1 MQDSISASNNEGSD
15 TNPLDEA
22 LRRVNAGRKLV
33 IYERETGLFAY
44 WYIAL
49 RCEEECYRAQR
60 YQRPLSIAVVEP
72 EHSSDTW
79 DVTKQITAALEKRL
93 RKADL
98 PGYLGNARF
107 VLVMPET
114 DQDGALDL
122 LRRIE
127 ADVAEIQS
135 GLASF
140 PQDGLDFDQ
149 LYEIAARRL
158 NSEDGECEV
167 NQTLLKSIERPQVLP
182 KDDEDSDFR
191 T

>member
-1 MQDSISASNNEGSD
+1 MQDSISADNNERADASPFG
-15 TNPLDEA
+15 EA
-22 LRRVNAGRKLV
+22 SRRVNAGRKLV

-72 EHSSDTW
+72 EHTSDTW
-79 DVTKQITAALEKRL
+79 TVTEQITGALEKRL

-114 DQDGALDL
+114 GQDGALDV
-122 LRRIE
+122 LRRIGT
-127 ADVAEIQS
+127 DVAEIRW
-135 GLASF
+135 GLAAF
-140 PQDGLDFDQ
+140 PQDGRNFDQ

-158 NSEDGECEV
+158 ELEDGV
-167 NQTLLKSIERPQVLP
+167 
-182 KDDEDSDFR
+182 
-191 T
+191 

>member
-1 MQDSISASNNEGSD
+1 MQNSISADNNERSD
-15 TNPLDEA
+15 GNPLDEA
-22 LRRVNAGRKLV
+22 LGRVNAGRKLV

-72 EHSSDTW
+72 DQTSDSWT
-79 DVTKQITAALEKRL
+79 VAEQITRALEKRL

-114 DQDGALDL
+114 DQDGALGV
-122 LRRIE
+122 LRRIKE
-127 ADVAEIQS
+127 DVAETRW
-135 GLASF
+135 GLAAF
-140 PQDGLDFDQ
+140 PQDGHDFDR

-158 NSEDGECEV
+158 DVEDATHGAD
-167 NQTLLKSIERPQVLP
+167 QTPFKRVERPQVSRINQP
-182 KDDEDSDFR
+182 NAGFH

>member
-1 MQDSISASNNEGSD
+1 MQNPISADNNERANM
-15 TNPLDEA
+15 NPFDEA
-22 LRRVNAGRKLV
+22 LERVNAGRNLV

-49 RCEEECYRAQR
+49 RCEEECDRAQH
-60 YQRPLSIAVVEP
+60 YQRPLSIAVMAP
-72 EHSSDTW
+72 DHTSDTW
-79 DVTKQITAALEKRL
+79 TIAEQVTGALEKRL

-114 DQDGALDL
+114 GQDDALDV

-127 ADVAEIQS
+127 DDVAEVQW
-135 GLASF
+135 GLSAF
-140 PQDGLDFDQ
+140 PQDGRNFDQ

-158 NSEDGECEV
+158 DLGDGV
-167 NQTLLKSIERPQVLP
+167 QGVTQMLFKRVERP
-182 KDDEDSDFR
+182 SHR
-191 T
+191 G